1 MKLNFISQIQS
12 NMKKSVVISTKR
24 ATSSILDGS
33 YVSVFKGRSLNFEDL
48 REYVPGD
55 DIKDIDWKATAR
67 SRTTLVREYVAE
79 KKHNIMFVMDTNKR
93 MLGFSDKME
102 EKKEIALYAA
112 GTLAYL
118 VSRNGDFVSSTFA
131 TEKSLDHYPF
141 KTGLMNIEKFLE
153 AYDKHCNSKNDSDI
167 NKSLNYIMRNFR
179 RRMIIVIITDMKG
192 MLSISEQ
199 TYKRLRVLHD
209 VILINISDANASGKD
224 VFDVEENNFLP
235 EFFTKSKKLLKKEEQ
250 KRIELMTECQN
261 RLKKAGIANSTFDT
275 KERIDIKITELL
287 NKHKLEMR

>member
-153 AYDKHCNSKNDSDI
+153 AYDKHCNRKNDSDI